1 MVVMK
6 CDFCDNEVTFDNMK
20 DILNANLTIDTNYYV
35 VCVKCAEKINNLVD
49 GSFQVIQIN
58 AGEEG

>member
-6 CDFCDNEVTFDNMK
+6 CDFCNNEVAFDNMK
-20 DILNANLTIDTNYYV
+20 DILSANLTLDTNYYV
-35 VCVKCAEKINNLVD
+35 VCAKCAKKVNNLVD

-58 AGEEG
+58 ADSD